1 MLCFLKDHC
10 NRLLSHCSVKG
21 CDFFFPI
28 RQTQR
33 RERRRKTILGVS
45 DHFLDLG
52 FLGLIDLSTS
62 FIKLEYIFILM
73 MVLLGSRATNPS
85 VEFLLNVFVICYAS
99 SMINLIK
106 LYSYII

>member
-1 MLCFLKDHC
+1 MSCFLKDHC

-52 FLGLIDLSTS
+52 YLGLIDLSTS
-62 FIKLEYIFILM
+62 IIKLEYIFILM
-73 MVLLGSRATNPS
+73 MVLLGSRTTNPS
-85 VEFLLNVFVICYAS
+85 VELLLCITLLKYICY
-99 SMINLIK
+99 L
-106 LYSYII
+106 LC